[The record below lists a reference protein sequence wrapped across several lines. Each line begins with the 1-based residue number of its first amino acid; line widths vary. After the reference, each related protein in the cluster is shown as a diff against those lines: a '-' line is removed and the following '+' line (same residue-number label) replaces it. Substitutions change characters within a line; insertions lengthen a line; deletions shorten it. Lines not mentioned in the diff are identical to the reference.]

1 MAESNLTPQIVA
13 ILRAVEERLTG
24 LEEAILARS
33 APAEQVRQAL
43 DDILNIYNVTGQT
56 GSVAIQQRDQI
67 QALAEAM
74 TIFHVRHIEH
84 DRRSEEEA
92 AEIHTLMVQIRQLA
106 RRQVSQLDNLEQ
118 AAGMTVEERSAVRDT
133 QSAAI
138 ADQALQA
145 MKLLGDA
152 AAEAREVI
160 RGSEQEASEVVK
172 EAAQEAREVI
182 KDEKEHEAGE

>member
-1 MAESNLTPQIVA
+1 MAEPNLTPQIVA
-13 ILRAVEERLTG
+13 ILRAVEERLTS

-43 DDILNIYNVTGQT
+43 DDILKIYNVTGQT
-56 GSVAIQQRDQI
+56 GSVAIQQRDQL

-74 TIFHVRHIEH
+74 TVFHGRHIEH
-84 DRRSEEEA
+84 DRRTSEEA
-92 AEIHTLMVQIRQLA
+92 AEIHLLMVQVRQLA
-106 RRQVSQLDNLEQ
+106 RRQVQQLDNLEQ
-118 AAGMTVEERSAVRDT
+118 SAGMTTEERAGMRDT

-145 MKLLGDA
+145 MKLLG
-152 AAEAREVI
+152 
-160 RGSEQEASEVVK
+160 

-182 KDEKEHEAGE
+182 KDAAADAREVIEDEKEAGE